1 MECINPLN
9 NGNFPIVILQKG
21 RLCKAKKPYRI
32 SAVGH
37 NAGLMAIITP
47 MIDDYHTTFF
57 SGFGVRVILLFSQN
71 IQIFF
76 QTIMENYF

>member
-1 MECINPLN
+1 MAIFLLLFC
-9 NGNFPIVILQKG
+9 
-21 RLCKAKKPYRI
+21 RKADFVRPKKPYRI

-76 QTIMENYF
+76 QTIMKNYF